1 MSFLRRP
8 ASWGLFALAFA
19 LPFLVGCDDDTL
31 TSPRESAQNEIFDR
45 YVSIGNSI
53 TAGFQ
58 ANGISA
64 TTQNQSYAVLL
75 ADQMQTPFSVPE
87 LNDPGCPPPVAN
99 IITGQSTA
107 PGAPPCALRD
117 LPAPLVINN
126 VAVPGAK
133 TLDVLTNNATGSS
146 ANALTQ
152 FILGDK
158 TQIETAIAAN
168 PTFVSIWIGN
178 NDVLGAALQGNTNL
192 ITSQSTFEQQYT
204 DIVDS
209 LEAAGVENGA
219 LVSVANVAF
228 VPNLSPGPAY
238 LAAENQINGFGQQLA
253 ANDGDPETNWGSFDV
268 LDTCAP
274 GQPGAATRVP
284 FAYGFGQLFQQALR
298 GQDVQIDCAPS
309 TAAAPLLT
317 GPELGQVTSAVSGY
331 NDFIQQLADER
342 GWAYVDVNPALGALY
357 AAGANTP
364 MDPSDDLVPKFPQAD
379 LDPSTPTFGAFFSED
394 GVHPSA
400 ATHRVVTNLFVESIN
415 EEYGTS
421 LETIEAP
428 SVPTPSGQ

>member
-8 ASWGLFALAFA
+8 ASWGLFALALT

-31 TSPRESAQNEIFDR
+31 TSQRESDQNEIFDR

-64 TTQNQSYAVLL
+64 TTQNESYAVLL
-75 ADQMQTPFSVPE
+75 AEQMQTPFTVPE
-87 LNDPGCPPPVAN
+87 LNDPGCPPPVDN

-107 PGAPPCALRD
+107 PGAPACALRD

-133 TLDVLTNNATGSS
+133 TLDVLTNDAAASS
-146 ANALTQ
+146 ANELTQ
-152 FILGDK
+152 FILGGE
-158 TQIETAIAAN
+158 TQIETAIEAN

-192 ITSQSTFEQQYT
+192 ITDQTTFANQYT
-204 DIVDS
+204 GIVDS

-228 VPNLSPGPAY
+228 IPHLSPGPAY
-238 LAAENQINGFGQQLA
+238 LAAESQINGFGQQLA
-253 ANDGDPETNWGSFDV
+253 ANDEELGWGSFDV

-274 GQPGAATRVP
+274 GEPGAATRVP

-298 GQDVQIDCAPS
+298 GQNVQIDCAPS

-317 GPELGQVTSAVSGY
+317 GPELAEVAAAVTEFNS
-331 NDFIQQLADER
+331 FLQQLADDR

-357 AAGANTP
+357 AAGAETP
-364 MDPSDDLVPKFPQAD
+364 TDPSDDLVPKFPQAD

-428 SVPTPSGQ
+428 SVPAPPSGQ